1 MQNDIS
7 TEERI
12 DNYLLN
18 RMSEQ
23 ERQQF
28 ESELV
33 SDTELQKELE
43 SQRQV
48 ANAVQRAAM
57 NSFLKQHAQQRNNK
71 YRSLFSSTRRVIWT
85 VTSIA
90 AMFVLVIGF
99 VKYNKAANTFKN
111 EGLLAYNNMEIPV
124 ARDGN
129 QIDILAANAYKMIG
143 DGDYSLARK
152 TIEEARDYIKTELIV
167 EPRTD
172 EEKYRNQVLQMKEYD
187 LDWYEAILL
196 LKMGKVVKSKL
207 ALKKIAYSDNQ
218 YASIARQVLDSLDNK

>member
-18 RMSEQ
+18 RVSEQ

-28 ESELV
+28 ESELA
-33 SDTELQKELE
+33 SNPELQKELE

-57 NSFLKQHAQQRNNK
+57 NSFLKQHAEQRNK
-71 YRSLFSSTRRVIWT
+71 KVISLFSSTKRVLWT
-85 VTSIA
+85 ITSIA
-90 AMFVLVIGF
+90 AVFVLVIGF
-99 VKYNKAANTFKN
+99 MNYNKTANTFRN
-111 EGLLAYNNMEIPV
+111 EGLLAYNNLEIPV

-129 QIDILAANAYKMIG
+129 QIDILSAKVYHMIG

-152 TIEEARDYIKTELIV
+152 TIEEARVYIKAELME

-187 LDWYEAILL
+187 LEWLEVIMMM
-196 LKMGKVVKSKL
+196 KQGKVMNSKRILHRIITSNSPYSKS
-207 ALKKIAYSDNQ
+207 
-218 YASIARQVLDSLDNK
+218 ARTLLDGNK

>member
-28 ESELV
+28 ESELA
-33 SDTELQKELE
+33 SNPELQKELE

-57 NSFLKQHAQQRNNK
+57 NSFLKQHAQQRSNK

-99 VKYNKAANTFKN
+99 MNYNKTANTFRN
-111 EGLLAYNNMEIPV
+111 EGLLAYNNLEIPV

-129 QIDILAANAYKMIG
+129 QIDILAAKAYQMIG

-172 EEKYRNQVLQMKEYD
+172 EEKYRNQVLQMKEYE
-187 LDWYEAILL
+187 LEWLEVIMMM
-196 LKMGKVVKSKL
+196 KQGKVMNSKRILRRIISSNSPYSKSAR
-207 ALKKIAYSDNQ
+207 AL
-218 YASIARQVLDSLDNK
+218 LDGNK

>member
-12 DNYLLN
+12 DNYLLG

-28 ESELV
+28 ESELA
-33 SDTELQKELE
+33 SDPELQKELE

-57 NSFLKQHAQQRNNK
+57 NSFLKQHAQQRSNK

-99 VKYNKAANTFKN
+99 MNYNKTANTFRN
-111 EGLLAYNNMEIPV
+111 EGLLAYNNLEIPV

-129 QIDILAANAYKMIG
+129 QIDILAAKAYQMIG

-152 TIEEARDYIKTELIV
+152 TIEEARDYIKKELIV

-172 EEKYRNQVLQMKEYD
+172 EEKYRNQVLQMKEYE
-187 LDWYEAILL
+187 LEWLEVIMMM
-196 LKMGKVVKSKL
+196 KQGKVMNSKRIL
-207 ALKKIAYSDNQ
+207 RRIISSNSPYSKIA
-218 YASIARQVLDSLDNK
+218 RTLLDGNK

>member
-7 TEERI
+7 IEERI
-12 DNYLLN
+12 DNYLLG

-28 ESELV
+28 ESELA
-33 SDTELQKELE
+33 SDPELQKELE

-57 NSFLKQHAQQRNNK
+57 NSFLKQHAQQRSNK

-99 VKYNKAANTFKN
+99 MNYNKTANTFRN
-111 EGLLAYNNMEIPV
+111 EGLLAYNNLEIPV

-129 QIDILAANAYKMIG
+129 QIDILAANAYQMIG

-172 EEKYRNQVLQMKEYD
+172 EEKYRNQDLQMKEYD
-187 LDWYEAILL
+187 LDWLDAIILM
-196 LKMGKVVKSKL
+196 KQGKVAQARKT
-207 ALKKIAYSDNQ
+207 LKRIANSESPYLTMAKQ
-218 YASIARQVLDSLDNK
+218 ILE

>member
-28 ESELV
+28 ESELA
-33 SDTELQKELE
+33 SNPELQKELE

-57 NSFLKQHAQQRNNK
+57 NSFLKQHAQQRSNK

-99 VKYNKAANTFKN
+99 MSYNKTANTFRN
-111 EGLLAYNNMEIPV
+111 EGLLAYNNLEIPV

-129 QIDILAANAYKMIG
+129 QIDILAAKAYQMIG

-172 EEKYRNQVLQMKEYD
+172 EEKYRNQVLQMKEYE
-187 LDWYEAILL
+187 LEWLEVIMMM
-196 LKMGKVVKSKL
+196 KQGKVMNSKRIL
-207 ALKKIAYSDNQ
+207 RRIISSNSPYSKIA
-218 YASIARQVLDSLDNK
+218 RTLLDGNK